1 MWDKCLKYSEFWLSL
16 LILLVT
22 VLFSA
27 VAYVLWYN
35 LGFFVGSLFF
45 VHWLGLAATAFIAVL
60 VPVYYVLKRRRPQ
73 KLKTLL
79 RLHVFGNLFS
89 FLLVSIHFAQNT
101 GRLSGFIPR
110 LEDGFVLFLVLSI
123 IVATGMLERFGARH
137 KIVKYTKPVHRY
149 AVAVFYLVMAVHV
162 LQSLII
168 I

>member
-1 MWDKCLKYSEFWLSL
+1 MKYSEFWLSL

-22 VLFSA
+22 LLFSA
-27 VAYVLWYN
+27 VAYVRWYS

-45 VHWLGLAATAFIAVL
+45 VHWLGLAATVFIAVL
-60 VPVYYVLKRRRPQ
+60 VPLYYVLKRRRPQ

-162 LQSLII
+162 LQSLSII
-168 I
+168 